1 MKNLVINKLS
11 ILAVFFLVGFNSC
24 KEKEIEPGEENELIT
39 TVNLK
44 FTNAGNSQTF
54 KYLDLDGDG
63 GKVATIDKISL
74 KPNTEY
80 SVEIELFDESK
91 SPKLNISEEVAAE
104 ADEHFFVY
112 TANPASLLKYTYTDK
127 DKNNLPV
134 GLKGTI
140 TTTTAASGKLKV
152 QLRHQPPVNGKA
164 TKDGTANPG
173 SDDINIDFDLAVQ

>member
-1 MKNLVINKLS
+1 MKNNRINQLFIFALFS
-11 ILAVFFLVGFNSC
+11 LLGFNSC

-44 FTNAGNSQTF
+44 LTNAGNSQTF

-63 GKVATIDKISL
+63 GKAATIDKIIL

-80 SVEIELFDESK
+80 SIEIELFDESK
-91 SPKLNISEEVAAE
+91 SPKLNIGEEVAEE
-104 ADEHFFVY
+104 ADEHLFVF

-127 DKNNLPV
+127 DKNNLPI

-140 TTTTAASGKLKV
+140 TTTTATSGTLKV

-173 SDDINIDFDLAVQ
+173 SDDININFDLAVQ